1 MNEYASTGTK
11 TVAKLREIAYESGLE
26 VVDAAV
32 GSPVDPPPAVVPR
45 ILASSDAE
53 RHYPRSDGS
62 LAFKEAALGWLGG
75 FVGVDLDLHQ
85 IGATIGSKEFI
96 SLLPSILARRRPD
109 RDVVLVPSIAYP
121 SYSFG
126 ASWAGLESYRVPLL
140 ADGGLD
146 FEAIP
151 EEVARRALIAWV
163 NAPNNPTGVIFD
175 LARAA
180 RFGERN
186 GVIIASDECYHDFGW
201 ARDPSS
207 LLEFGAAGRLAVF
220 SLSKRSNLAGLRVG
234 MYAGDGDLVREISEQ
249 RRGLGL
255 MPPGPVQAVAT
266 QMFADEEHV
275 GEQRRRYLER
285 LRLLAQWIGGLLEV
299 PVQLPDGGIYLW
311 VRATEEFNHDGT
323 ALATMLA
330 NKFGF
335 VTAPGADY
343 GDHRFVRISATIS
356 SKQME
361 TLASRLG

>member
-1 MNEYASTGTK
+1 MNEYATTGTK

-53 RHYPRSDGS
+53 RQYPRSDGS
-62 LAFKEAALGWLGG
+62 LAFKEAALAWLGG
-75 FVGVDLDLHQ
+75 FAGVDLDLHQ
-85 IGATIGSKEFI
+85 VGATLGSKEFI
-96 SLLPSILARRRPD
+96 SLLPSILSRHRPD

-126 ASWAGLESYRVPLL
+126 ASWAGLETYRMPLQ
-140 ADGGLD
+140 ADGSPD
-146 FEAIP
+146 FDAIP
-151 EEVARRALIAWV
+151 AEVARRALLAWV
-163 NAPNNPTGVIFD
+163 NAPNNPTGAIYD
-175 LARAA
+175 LAGAA

-201 ARDPSS
+201 TRDPSS
-207 LLEFGAAGRLAVF
+207 LLEFGASGRLAVF

-234 MYAGDGDLVREISEQ
+234 VYAGDGDLIREISEA
-249 RRGLGL
+249 RRGIGL

-266 QMFADEEHV
+266 RMFADEEHV

-285 LRLLAQWIGGLLEV
+285 LRLLAGWIGKLLEV
-299 PVQLPDGGIYLW
+299 QVPLPDGGIYLW
-311 VRATEEFNHDGT
+311 VRATEEFNNDGT

-330 NKFGF
+330 SKLGL
-335 VTAPGADY
+335 VTAPGVDY
-343 GDHRFVRISATIS
+343 GDPRYLRISVTIS